1 MQGYKTIY
9 EAAEDEFTEKK
20 SRFIGY
26 IAPAASEE
34 DALSVISAR
43 KTLHRDATHNV
54 YAYTLR
60 GGIAR
65 CTDDGEP
72 QGTAGVPALE
82 ALQKAGVT
90 DVCVVVTRYFGG
102 TLLGTG
108 GLIRA
113 YSQAAAQTLKAAKQ
127 RLMLPCTVL
136 ELSVNYSLYGKA
148 ARLLPQYEALV
159 LQSDFGEEVSLRVM
173 LKSENVPV
181 FTDALREATA
191 ANAKLSFCEETLS
204 DM

>member
-43 KTLHRDATHNV
+43 KALHRDATHNV

-113 YSQAAAQTLKAAKQ
+113 YSQAAAQALKAAKQ
-127 RLMLPCTVL
+127 RLMLPCTML

>member
-26 IAPAASEE
+26 IAPVASEE
-34 DALSVISAR
+34 DALSVISVR

-113 YSQAAAQTLKAAKQ
+113 YSQAAAQALKAAKQ

-159 LQSDFGEEVSLRVM
+159 LQSDFGEEVTLRVM

>member
-1 MQGYKTIY
+1 
-9 EAAEDEFTEKK
+9 
-20 SRFIGY
+20 
-26 IAPAASEE
+26 
-34 DALSVISAR
+34 
-43 KTLHRDATHNV
+43 
-54 YAYTLR
+54 
-60 GGIAR
+60 
-65 CTDDGEP
+65 
-72 QGTAGVPALE
+72 
-82 ALQKAGVT
+82 
-90 DVCVVVTRYFGG
+90 
-102 TLLGTG
+102 
-108 GLIRA
+108 
-113 YSQAAAQTLKAAKQ
+113 
-127 RLMLPCTVL
+127 MLPCTVL